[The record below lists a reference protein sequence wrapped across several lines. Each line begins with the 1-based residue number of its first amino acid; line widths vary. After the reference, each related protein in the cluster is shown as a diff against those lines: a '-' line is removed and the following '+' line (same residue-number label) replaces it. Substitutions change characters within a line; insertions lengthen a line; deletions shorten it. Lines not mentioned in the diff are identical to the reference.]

1 MMENRFMNIME
12 ERSNEELMEILLRKR
27 NDYQSEAVDA
37 ARSELGRRN
46 LTPEEIE
53 EITDMIQQRE
63 AQEKEKKEHLQ
74 SWFEAGRNYF
84 RIPADLPLTIK
95 LGAWLIYITLLI
107 DGFRVYLLAKEGLVH
122 SGIDGPTVLLTMIY
136 LIIGY
141 MIHTGKNW
149 ARLLFLTFLFTHL
162 VLYPFYI
169 ESSFQTGTT
178 FGVLISATFAGR
190 LGALF
195 LLFGKPSRKWYHRRH
210 GSIQSLQR
218 VEMRK
223 SILALVITLLFGAYM
238 FRPVIVYFSRL
249 NAISSWMT
257 FLVILGDLV
266 LLSLIFFLW
275 YGYLRRDFSKESC

>member
-84 RIPADLPLTIK
+84 RIPDDLPPAIK
-95 LGAWLIYITLLI
+95 LGAWLIYITLFI

-169 ESSFQTGTT
+169 DSSFQTGTT
-178 FGVLISATFAGR
+178 FGVLISAAFAGR

-195 LLFGKPSRKWYHRRH
+195 LLFGKPSRKWYRKRH
-210 GSIQSLQR
+210 GSIQSLQK

-238 FRPVIVYFSRL
+238 FRPVIAYFSQL

-257 FLVILGDLV
+257 VLVILGDLV